1 MLDRDRFDE
10 AYSSFERVRAETS
23 DSFLGDEAAIRDD
36 FAILCAQILQE
47 KEQKVSTLDLFWLAA
62 YRKRL
67 GIGFIMMVGSQTT
80 GTQIIN
86 SESNIQHVEPL

>member
-10 AYSSFERVRAETS
+10 AYSSFKRVRAETS
-23 DSFLGDEAAIRDD
+23 DSFLGDETAIRDD
-36 FAILCAQILQE
+36 FAFLHSQILRE
-47 KEQKVSTLDLFWLAA
+47 KEQRLSTLDLFRIPE

-67 GIGFIMMVGSQTT
+67 GIGFIMMVGAQTT

-86 SESNIQHVEPL
+86 SESKTQHVELL